1 MAYAEKR
8 GKGPAPWRVKYRL
21 PSGIETSESGFE
33 TKAAALTWGR
43 DQEARIR
50 EGRWTDP
57 NAGKLTVG
65 EWIDRWLAI
74 QDVGI
79 STVDHRGYLLRRFI
93 RPAWDETPLHSLS
106 TEEITRWENALPART
121 GVSPRTARAA
131 RTLLGTILGD
141 AATTRPP
148 LIPYNPAL
156 RPRNRGRR
164 TGRRL
169 QLSPQRA
176 WATPLETVLLAERA
190 ALMTGRDEDFTMIV
204 TIGYTGLR
212 WGEAIGLER
221 DHLHPGAIHVE
232 WQLREL
238 NGRFHRLPPK
248 DDSYRSPAW
257 DPCLPVDLPPFL
269 IDLLSR
275 QTQDHPHLQ
284 CGCVAQ
290 HGGSCRYVFLGPDG
304 GHYRRSNY
312 ARRVFRPACDG
323 RHEAKD
329 GRPPKLVIADAT
341 TWPGIPIAAW
351 PPADLSVGYAPPRG
365 RGIQAIRD
373 DTPLACW
380 LPIKPGLTVHGLRH
394 GHKTWMAEDGIPE
407 ILAEQR
413 LGHQVPGIRGLYA
426 HASDRMRDDL
436 KQALQTRWEDS
447 LRARAAISPRSPV
460 PLLDQLLTAEG
471 THQNHATPGDREKMI
486 SQIPPNRP
494 RRPSR
499 ATLAIRGEPELTAS
513 DLARYLKSGSGAKGT
528 RTPDPLLAKQ
538 VLFQLSYSPAPRR
551 FKGTRSALA
560 QRAPQQ
566 SPRQVG
572 GAGEAVIGEDPG
584 DLRPGSAP
592 FAAEPSPPS
601 AAAPVRP
608 ATGSVTRP
616 AAWSM
621 TASPASTPGS
631 SAKLPSRWVAP
642 ARCSRSRVCPPVRIP
657 ATIWAPARRPHR
669 TPLSVPPA

>member
-1 MAYAEKR
+1 MAGQLHTPAEAAGILRVRESWLKTKAAAR
-8 GKGPAPWRVKYRL
+8 VIPCTFIGKHLRFSDDDIAAIMQAGARQPVVSRDAQAPPRVRLTSEAATGRAHGVCGEAREGPAPWRVKYKL

-79 STVDHRGYLLRRFI
+79 STVDHRDYLLRRFI

-176 WATPLETVLLAERA
+176 WATPLETLLLAERA
-190 ALMTGRDEDFTMIV
+190 ALLTGRDEDFTMIL

-212 WGEAIGLER
+212 WGEAIGLE
-221 DHLHPGAIHVE
+221 HGYLH
-232 WQLREL
+232 
-238 NGRFHRLPPK
+238 
-248 DDSYRSPAW
+248 
-257 DPCLPVDLPPFL
+257 
-269 IDLLSR
+269 
-275 QTQDHPHLQ
+275 
-284 CGCVAQ
+284 
-290 HGGSCRYVFLGPDG
+290 
-304 GHYRRSNY
+304 
-312 ARRVFRPACDG
+312 ARRDPRRMAAPRTQRPVPPAPAQGRLLPQPGLGAVSPCRLAAFPHRFAQPPDPGPRASRPA
-323 RHEAKD
+323 AA
-329 GRPPKLVIADAT
+329 PPSTAAAADTSSSAPTAATTGAATTPAACSAPPATDAT
-341 TWPGIPIAAW
+341 KPKRAGRQDSSSPTPPPGPASPS
-351 PPADLSVGYAPPRG
+351 PPGHPQTHRSRDYAPPRG
-365 RGIQAIRD
+365 RGIQVIRD

-394 GHKTWMAEDGIPE
+394 SHKTWMAEDGIPE

-413 LGHQVPGIRGLYA
+413 LGHQVPGMRGLYA

-436 KQALQTRWEDS
+436 RHALQTRWEDS
-447 LRARAAISPRSPV
+447 LRARATIAPRSPV
-460 PLLDQLLTAEG
+460 PLLDELLTAEV
-471 THQNHATPGDREKMI
+471 TPPEPGD
-486 SQIPPNRP
+486 
-494 RRPSR
+494 
-499 ATLAIRGEPELTAS
+499 TG
-513 DLARYLKSGSGAKGT
+513 
-528 RTPDPLLAKQ
+528 
-538 VLFQLSYSPAPRR
+538 
-551 FKGTRSALA
+551 
-560 QRAPQQ
+560 
-566 SPRQVG
+566 RQ
-572 GAGEAVIGEDPG
+572 GEDDLPNSSQPPQAARASHPRDPG
-584 DLRPGSAP
+584 R
-592 FAAEPSPPS
+592 
-601 AAAPVRP
+601 
-608 ATGSVTRP
+608 TGIN
-616 AAWSM
+616 
-621 TASPASTPGS
+621 
-631 SAKLPSRWVAP
+631 
-642 ARCSRSRVCPPVRIP
+642 RV
-657 ATIWAPARRPHR
+657 
-669 TPLSVPPA
+669 

>member
-8 GKGPAPWRVKYRL
+8 GKGPAPWRVKYKL
-21 PSGIETSESGFE
+21 PSGTEVSESGFE

-79 STVDHRGYLLRRFI
+79 STVDHRDYLIRRFI
-93 RPAWDETPLHSLS
+93 RPAWGETPLHSLS

-141 AATTRPP
+141 AATTKPP

-176 WATPLETVLLAERA
+176 WATPLETLLLAERA
-190 ALMTGRDEDFTMIV
+190 ALLTGRDEDFTMIL

-221 DHLHPGAIHVE
+221 GYLHPGEIHVE

-248 DDSYRSPAW
+248 DDSYRSPTW
-257 DPCLPVDLPPFL
+257 EPCLPVDLPPFL
-269 IDLLSR
+269 DR
-275 QTQDHPHLQ
+275 PDHPPDP
-284 CGCVAQ
+284 
-290 HGGSCRYVFLGPDG
+290 GPSASTVRL
-304 GHYRRSNY
+304 RRP
-312 ARRVFRPACDG
+312 ARRQRPV
-323 RHEAKD
+323 RLP
-329 GRPPKLVIADAT
+329 RPRRRPLPAQQLRSPRVPPRLRRTPRSQPATDPASSSSPTRPSGPASPSPPGQPQSASAD
-341 TWPGIPIAAW
+341 
-351 PPADLSVGYAPPRG
+351 YAPPRG
-365 RGIQAIRD
+365 RGIQAIPE

-394 GHKTWMAEDGIPE
+394 SHKTWMAEDGIPE

-413 LGHQVPGIRGLYA
+413 LGHQVPGMRGLYA
-426 HASDRMRDDL
+426 HASARMRDDL
-436 KQALQTRWEDS
+436 KHALQARWEDS
-447 LRARAAISPRSPV
+447 LRDRAAI
-460 PLLDQLLTAEG
+460 
-471 THQNHATPGDREKMI
+471 
-486 SQIPPNRP
+486 
-494 RRPSR
+494 
-499 ATLAIRGEPELTAS
+499 
-513 DLARYLKSGSGAKGT
+513 T
-528 RTPDPLLAKQ
+528 RTHRCHC
-538 VLFQLSYSPAPRR
+538 STSCWH
-551 FKGTRSALA
+551 RS
-560 QRAPQQ
+560 
-566 SPRQVG
+566 
-572 GAGEAVIGEDPG
+572 
-584 DLRPGSAP
+584 
-592 FAAEPSPPS
+592 AAEPGSS
-601 AAAPVRP
+601 RP
-608 ATGSVTRP
+608 DDTTQRHATGP
-616 AAWSM
+616 APGGQGENDLPNSSQ
-621 TASPASTPGS
+621 TAGTTHPGDQG
-631 SAKLPSRWVAP
+631 
-642 ARCSRSRVCPPVRIP
+642 
-657 ATIWAPARRPHR
+657 R
-669 TPLSVPPA
+669 TGTNSF